1 MNAPIRIAVTGAG
14 GQICYSLLFRIA
26 AGAFFGPEQPV
37 ELSLLETPDALPK
50 LDSIQMELFDCA
62 FSLLARLRATSD
74 PLEAFEHA
82 HWVILIG
89 GAGYRPD
96 MSRAELLHANGPIFV
111 AQGRA
116 INEASP
122 DARVLVVAN
131 PCNTN
136 CLIALSVARD
146 VPREHWFAMM
156 RLDQN
161 RARALIAEKA
171 GVTPDRV
178 TRVTAWGNHSPTI
191 YPDFHNTFIDDRPV
205 HEVINDREWV
215 RRTFE
220 PAVCGRGQQILHA
233 RGASPAA
240 SAAQAIIGTVR
251 SIATPTPY
259 EHRFSA
265 AIVSDGSYGIPRGL
279 VFGFPLRTEDG
290 RTWSIV
296 PGLYLD
302 DYAQERLTENV
313 AELEQEATVVTDL
326 LGSID

>member
-1 MNAPIRIAVTGAG
+1 MSAPIRVALTGAG

-37 ELSLLETPDALPK
+37 ELSLLETPEMLPRLDAV
-50 LDSIQMELFDCA
+50 QMELFDCA
-62 FSLLARLRATSD
+62 FPLLARLRATSD
-74 PLEAFEHA
+74 PVEAFEHA
-82 HWVILIG
+82 QWVILIG
-89 GAGYRPD
+89 SVPYRPD
-96 MSRAELLHANGPIFV
+96 LDRMGLLRANGPIFV

-122 DARVLVVAN
+122 RARVLVVAN

-136 CLIALSVARD
+136 CLIAMSVARD
-146 VPREHWFAMM
+146 VPREHWFAMT
-156 RLDQN
+156 RSDQN

-171 GVTPDRV
+171 AVSPDRV
-178 TRVTAWGNHSPTI
+178 TRVIAWGNHSPSV
-191 YPDFHNTFIDDRPV
+191 YPDFHNAFIDDRPA
-205 HEVINDREWV
+205 HEVIRDPEWV

-220 PAVCGRGQQILHA
+220 PTVCGRSQQILET
-233 RGASPAA
+233 RGASAAA

-251 SIATPTPY
+251 SITTPTPY

-265 AIVSDGSYGIPRGL
+265 AVVSDGSYGIPRGL

-290 RTWSIV
+290 QSWSIV
-296 PGLYLD
+296 PGLYHD
-302 DYAQERLTENV
+302 DHGLERLAQNV